1 MGKSVLEKEF
11 ERLSKGAKTQ
21 TELDKAYLKALAAT
35 SKPPQP
41 RSPAG
46 KRHARRLGRI
56 EGLSK
61 YERESSVREFES
73 GMQEPNIPN
82 LDRMSEDRLMEFW
95 SKYHRPGKRA
105 IAELFPGWPQRG
117 MRKVVSDL
125 ANYASNKATE
135 KASRRRKDKQAV
147 AIYRKIAENIYADL
161 PEYARF
167 KG

>member
-21 TELDKAYLKALAAT
+21 SELDKAYLKALAAA

-46 KRHARRLGRI
+46 KQYARRLGRI

-61 YERESSVREFES
+61 YERESSIHEFER

-82 LDRMSEDRLMEFW
+82 LDRMSEDRLMQFW
-95 SKYHRPGKRA
+95 SKYHRPGKRS
-105 IAELFPGWPQRG
+105 IEELFPAWPQRG
-117 MRKVVSDL
+117 LRRVVSDL

-135 KASRRRKDKQAV
+135 KASRRRKDYKAA
-147 AIYRKIAENIYADL
+147 AIYRKIADNIYADL